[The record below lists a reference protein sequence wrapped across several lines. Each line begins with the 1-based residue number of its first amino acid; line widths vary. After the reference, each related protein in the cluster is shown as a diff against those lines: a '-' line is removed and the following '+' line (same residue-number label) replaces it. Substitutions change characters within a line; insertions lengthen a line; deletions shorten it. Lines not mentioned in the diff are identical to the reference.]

1 LDDEDDSLYFSD
13 VVFAGAGPLQRLPM
27 VLSGEI
33 FRGLMGCFR
42 KFGDI
47 ITKLMAKNRKST
59 PASHFNI
66 TSLTT
71 RRSRGIVTDMDSK
84 GRTL

>member
-1 LDDEDDSLYFSD
+1 MPDVEFDNEAVGSPSPLLDDEDDSLYFSD

-33 FRGLMGCFR
+33 FRGLVGCFR

-47 ITKLMAKNRKST
+47 IQN
-59 PASHFNI
+59 
-66 TSLTT
+66 
-71 RRSRGIVTDMDSK
+71 
-84 GRTL
+84 